1 MGLHPPE
8 KNIVTA
14 NPAYPS
20 QDMLLVL
27 LQAVEDDASI
37 SQRGLAQRLGIAL
50 GLANGYLRWCAGK
63 GLIKMHSLS
72 ARKYAYVL
80 TPKGFLEKSTI
91 LGNHIQD
98 SFALFRK
105 AREECQTLIK
115 EFESKGIQK
124 IVLVGSGDL
133 QDFAYMVGQE
143 SALEFHAVKSI
154 ADIAEFDALLLTDMH
169 ISQATYNLLVEN
181 YPPEKVYT
189 LPLLKIH
196 KETRHV

>member
-1 MGLHPPE
+1 MPPLPEE
-8 KNIVTA
+8 KDIGSA

-20 QDMLLVL
+20 QDVLLVL
-27 LQAVEDDASI
+27 LQAVEDDSSL

-63 GLIKMHSLS
+63 GLIKMHTLS

-80 TPKGFLEKSTI
+80 TPKGFLEKSAL
-91 LGNHIQD
+91 LGHHIQD

-105 AREECQTLIK
+105 AREECQTLIR
-115 EFESKGIQK
+115 EFESKGIRK
-124 IVLVGSGDL
+124 IILVGSGDL

-143 SALEFHAVKSI
+143 SALEFSKVQSI
-154 ADIAEFDALLLTDMH
+154 AEIADFDALLLTDMH
-169 ISQATYNLLVEN
+169 ISQATYNLLAEK
-181 YPPEKVYT
+181 YPQDKIYT

-196 KETRHV
+196 KEPRNV

>member
-1 MGLHPPE
+1 MAQLTTE
-8 KNIVTA
+8 KTTISSDLTF
-14 NPAYPS
+14 PS
-20 QDMLLVL
+20 QDMLLGL
-27 LQAVEDDASI
+27 LQAVEEDASI

-72 ARKYAYVL
+72 AKKYAYVL
-80 TPKGFLEKSTI
+80 TPQGFLEKSAL
-91 LGNHIQD
+91 LGRHIQD

-105 AREECQTLIK
+105 AREECQALIQ
-115 EFESKGIQK
+115 EFESKGIKK

-143 SALEFHAVKSI
+143 STLEFCAVKSI
-154 ADIAEFDALLLTDMH
+154 ADITDFDALLLTDMH
-169 ISQATYNLLVEN
+169 VSQATYNVLVEK
-181 YPPEKVYT
+181 YPREKIFS

-196 KETRHV
+196 TGDV